1 MVLLYVI
8 YLLYQRKLVES
19 LREQYPPGTRVE
31 VISLCNEEEHLR
43 PGMKGTVVGV
53 DDQPALLVHWD
64 NGSSLSLLIGQDQ
77 FRVIPEQE
85 ESPALTIT

>member
-1 MVLLYVI
+1 MLY
-8 YLLYQRKLVES
+8 RKDFVE
-19 LREQYPPGTRVE
+19 RMRNQYPPGTRVE
-31 VISLCNEEEHLR
+31 VISLCNEEEHLK
-43 PGMKGTVVGV
+43 PGTKGTVVGV

-85 ESPALTIT
+85 ESHALTMT

>member
-1 MVLLYVI
+1 MGVIFELHHRDYVNGV
-8 YLLYQRKLVES
+8 RA
-19 LREQYPPGTRVE
+19 QYPPGTRVE

-43 PGMKGTVVGV
+43 PGTKGTVVGM

-85 ESPALTIT
+85 ESHALTMT

>member
-1 MVLLYVI
+1 M
-8 YLLYQRKLVES
+8 LYQRDYVAHM
-19 LREQYPPGTRVE
+19 REKYPPGTRVE
-31 VISLCNEEEHLR
+31 VVSLCNEEEYLK
-43 PGMKGTVVGV
+43 PGTKGTVVGV

-85 ESPALTIT
+85 ESHALTMT

>member
-1 MVLLYVI
+1 M
-8 YLLYQRKLVES
+8 LYQRDYVAHM
-19 LREQYPPGTRVE
+19 REKYPPGTRVE
-31 VISLCNEEEHLR
+31 GVSLCNEEEHLK
-43 PGMKGTVVGV
+43 PGTKGTVVGV

-85 ESPALTIT
+85 ESHALTMT

>member
-1 MVLLYVI
+1 M
-8 YLLYQRKLVES
+8 LYQRKLVES
-19 LREQYPPGTRVE
+19 MKEQYPPGTRVE

-85 ESPALTIT
+85 ESLTLTIT

>member
-1 MVLLYVI
+1 MGVI
-8 YLLYQRKLVES
+8 LEMYQRKLVES
-19 LREQYPPGTRVE
+19 MRAQYPPGTRVE
-31 VISLCNEEEHLR
+31 VISLCNEEEHLK
-43 PGMKGTVVGV
+43 PGTKGTVVGV

-85 ESPALTIT
+85 ESHALTMT

>member
-1 MVLLYVI
+1 M
-8 YLLYQRKLVES
+8 LYQRDFVKRM
-19 LREQYPPGTRVE
+19 REQYPPGTRVE

>member
-1 MVLLYVI
+1 M
-8 YLLYQRKLVES
+8 LYQRDYVAHM
-19 LREQYPPGTRVE
+19 REKYPPGTRVE
-31 VISLCNEEEHLR
+31 VVSLCNEEEHLR
-43 PGMKGTVVGV
+43 PGTKGTVVGV

-85 ESPALTIT
+85 ESPALTMT

>member
-1 MVLLYVI
+1 M
-8 YLLYQRKLVES
+8 LYQRDYVAHM
-19 LREQYPPGTRVE
+19 REKYPPGTRVE
-31 VISLCNEEEHLR
+31 VVSLCNEEEHLK
-43 PGMKGTVVGV
+43 PGTKGTVVGV

-85 ESPALTIT
+85 ESHALTMT

>member
-1 MVLLYVI
+1 M
-8 YLLYQRKLVES
+8 ES
-19 LREQYPPGTRVE
+19 MRAQYPPGTRVE
-31 VISLCNEEEHLR
+31 VISLCNEEEYLR
-43 PGMKGTVVGV
+43 PGTKGTVVGV

-85 ESPALTIT
+85 ESHALTMT

>member
-1 MVLLYVI
+1 M
-8 YLLYQRKLVES
+8 LYQRDYVAHM
-19 LREQYPPGTRVE
+19 REKYPPGTRVE
-31 VISLCNEEEHLR
+31 VVSLCTEEEHLK
-43 PGMKGTVVGV
+43 PGTKGTVVGV

-85 ESPALTIT
+85 ESHALTMT

>member
-1 MVLLYVI
+1 MGVI
-8 YLLYQRKLVES
+8 FMLYQRDYVAHM
-19 LREQYPPGTRVE
+19 REKYPPGTRVE
-31 VISLCNEEEHLR
+31 VVSLCNEEEHLK
-43 PGMKGTVVGV
+43 PGTKGTVVGV

-85 ESPALTIT
+85 ESHALTMT

>member
-1 MVLLYVI
+1 M
-8 YLLYQRKLVES
+8 YQRKLVES
-19 LREQYPPGTRVE
+19 MRAQYPPGTRVE
-31 VISLCNEEEHLR
+31 VISLCNEEEYLR
-43 PGMKGTVVGV
+43 PGTKGTVVGV

-85 ESPALTIT
+85 ESHALTMT